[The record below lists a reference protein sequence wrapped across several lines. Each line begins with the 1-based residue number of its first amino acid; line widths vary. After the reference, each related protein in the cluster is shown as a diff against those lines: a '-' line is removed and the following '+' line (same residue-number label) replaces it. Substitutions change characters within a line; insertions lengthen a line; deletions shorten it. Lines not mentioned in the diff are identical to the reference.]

1 MHPLRILFVILCVA
15 LVYYT
20 ASNTS
25 DKSQNLTDKPVAS
38 VDSKLSKEKSPT
50 ATSGVPNVVNPELMQ
65 HDYAHLKDFILPEIY
80 FGNLTP
86 KEAVNS
92 LVEHYQTVCATTGE
106 APLMFDIKVEG
117 EARGSVLMTMSGS
130 FQDILERIAL
140 YSGMELDQHRN
151 AIALHAISPSQKIV
165 SQTFDVPADFEYLV
179 GLSIDEHECT
189 ENEAQESSVNAHLAK
204 LMHLSKDTLLSYD
217 VLDAQLKVSGTEDD
231 LYRIGKLVQLTG
243 QQKVVRIHTNTK
255 MFSAPVDMDIPT
267 DTLLSS
273 EDAEQVLVKASE
285 QKEFQQNTT
294 PLLISMNGER
304 TTIANTEEVVAVD
317 EADGS
322 LYHDWK
328 GYRITTSSDL
338 LGFGVQSYVRAEN
351 NIPVPNTQKLVFH
364 DKEAE
369 HFLLP
374 SESVIIKTHE
384 ADGRSHYLS
393 ISKTINGVTSNR
405 LASQ

>member
-1 MHPLRILFVILCVA
+1 
-15 LVYYT
+15 
-20 ASNTS
+20 
-25 DKSQNLTDKPVAS
+25 
-38 VDSKLSKEKSPT
+38 
-50 ATSGVPNVVNPELMQ
+50 MQ

-130 FQDILERIAL
+130 FEDILERIAL